1 MDLAVFNFATFH
13 NFGHTFYDYLGLRK
27 QHFVDNLGWDVP
39 HDGHVEM
46 DQYDTPAAFYSV
58 VTHGGR
64 VLGGARMM
72 STMHRWGDA
81 GYMLGDAAKGMIPGI
96 PASVVPQGFEGPDVW
111 ECTRLVLDETLPSD
125 LRTKCLDLVVE
136 GVVKTARDHGA
147 TCMVALSQVALIR
160 AVRKLGYN
168 PRQAGP
174 AYKDPCSG
182 RAHAVLTMAPWKEGA
197 AETTPSLE
205 PAASAA

>member
-1 MDLAVFNFATFH
+1 MELAVFTLANAH
-13 NFGHTFYDYLGLRK
+13 DYGRCFYDYLALRK
-27 QHFVDNLGWDVP
+27 RHFVDELGWDVP
-39 HDGHVEM
+39 HDNHVEM
-46 DQYDTPAAFYSV
+46 DQYDTPQAVYSV
-58 VTHGGR
+58 VRKQGR
-64 VLGGARMM
+64 VIAGARVM

-81 GYMLGDAAKGMIPGI
+81 GYMLGDAAAGKLSGI
-96 PASVVPQGFEGPDVW
+96 PAHVVPDGFEGPEVW
-111 ECTRLVLDETLPSD
+111 ECTRLVLDENLPSGE
-125 LRTKCLDLVVE
+125 RNSCLDMVVE
-136 GVVKTARDHGA
+136 GIVRTARDNGA

-197 AETTPSLE
+197 MPKRD
-205 PAASAA
+205 SAAA